1 MLCTKTITPTGV
13 IVRFPPREV
22 GRVKAP
28 TWTLDLVHCGYS
40 RKMTDALVRAPVN
53 RAVPRRWWHKGEIQF
68 TKPKRVDSIPYHDE
82 DNTDV

>member
-53 RAVPRRWWHKGEIQF
+53 RAVSRRWRHKGATQN
-68 TKPKRVDSIPYHDE
+68 TKPPRGDLIPYHDDE
-82 DNTDV
+82 KDE